1 MEPASIAKGTC
12 YALFAFE
19 VGLSIDLEACERLIP
34 AMGRQTLRH
43 TRRAPQ
49 YFQYRPAPL
58 RMSQDTDPVTI
69 GRFVTHPQVEI
80 VLYDFGALLVAFA
93 LPIQGPLDQLVP
105 LSCDLVGHAEL
116 QRLAR
121 QHATALVA
129 AARSAVVRPDVAD
142 TVEDYVVY
150 HVESLAGSTPAPALL
165 QTHGQVLAQILR
177 SERQV
182 LSGQEMADALA
193 ATLSFGEQDVTIVDW
208 NAALVFDP
216 DGDEIRAVF
225 EFANVQLLEMRFL
238 DEQLDDALEHAYQVL
253 AARSWRRGWLTRAF
267 GADLEHLSTLQADGA
282 VLFERVTNALKL
294 IGDMYLSRLYRM
306 VSQRFRL
313 SEWDS
318 GITRKLQT
326 IDGIYQKL
334 SDRASARRL
343 EALEWIVILLIAL
356 EIVLPFLGH

>member
-1 MEPASIAKGTC
+1 MEHPGVAKGTC
-12 YALFAFE
+12 YTLFAFE
-19 VGLSIDLEACERLIP
+19 VGQSIDLAACEKLIP
-34 AMGRQTLRH
+34 TMGRQTLRH
-43 TRRAPQ
+43 PRRAPQ

-58 RMSQDTDPVTI
+58 RMAQETEPVAVGGFRT
-69 GRFVTHPQVEI
+69 RPQVEI
-80 VLYDFGALLVAFA
+80 VLYDFGAILVAFG
-93 LPIQGPLDQLVP
+93 LPIEGPLDRLVA
-105 LSCDLVGHAEL
+105 LSCDLNGHPEL
-116 QRLAR
+116 LRVAR
-121 QHATALVA
+121 HQATALVEA
-129 AARSAVVRPDVAD
+129 IRSAVVRPEIAP

-150 HVESLAGSTPAPALL
+150 HVEALDATVSPPALL
-165 QTHGQVLAQILR
+165 NTHGQLLAQILR

-193 ATLSFGEQDVTIVDW
+193 ATLSFGEQDITIVDW

-216 DGDEIRAVF
+216 DADETRAVF

-238 DEQLDDALEHAYQVL
+238 DQQLDDALEHAYQIL
-253 AARSWRRGWLTRAF
+253 AARSWRRGWLTQSF
-267 GADLEHLSTLQADGA
+267 GADLEHLSILQADGA

-294 IGDMYLSRLYRM
+294 IGDMYLSRLYRL

-313 SEWDS
+313 SEWDG

-356 EIVLPFLGH
+356 EIILSFLGH

>member
-1 MEPASIAKGTC
+1 MEQPSIAKGSC
-12 YALFAFE
+12 FALFAFE
-19 VGLSIDLEACERLIP
+19 VGLSIDLDACERLIP

-43 TRRAPQ
+43 SRRAPQ
-49 YFQYRPAPL
+49 YFQYHPAPL
-58 RMSQDTDPVTI
+58 RMSQATEPVAV
-69 GRFVTHPQVEI
+69 GRFVTRPQVEI
-80 VLYDFGALLVAFA
+80 VLYDFGAILVAFS
-93 LPIQGPLDQLVP
+93 LPIEGPLNQLIP
-105 LSCDLVGHAEL
+105 LSCDLVGHLEL

-121 QHATALVA
+121 QHATALVE
-129 AARSAVVRPDVAD
+129 AARSAVVRPEVAD

-150 HVESLAGSTPAPALL
+150 QVDSLAGAVSPPALL
-165 QTHGQVLAQILR
+165 QTQGQLLAQILR

-238 DEQLDDALEHAYQVL
+238 DQQLDAALEHAYQVL
-253 AARSWRRGWLTRAF
+253 AARGWRRGWLTRSF

-294 IGDMYLSRLYRM
+294 IGDMYLSRLYRL

-313 SEWDS
+313 AE
-318 GITRKLQT
+318 KL
-326 IDGIYQKL
+326 YQC
-334 SDRASARRL
+334 
-343 EALEWIVILLIAL
+343 
-356 EIVLPFLGH
+356 G